1 MTMQYDVKSA
11 YAGTFPAQLVSGR
24 TRFKQAVFV
33 GNGTAGTV
41 TFYDGT
47 DNTGPIIWQ
56 GKTSS
61 GVQPFQLL
69 IPGEGILCANGI
81 YVAVSNI
88 TSVSVCYG

>member
-11 YAGTFPAQLVSGR
+11 YSGTFPAQLVSGR

-33 GNGTAGTV
+33 GTGTAGTV

-47 DNTGPIIWQ
+47 DTTGPIIWQ

-69 IPGEGILCANGI
+69 IPGEGIVCATGI
-81 YVAVSNI
+81 YVVATNV

>member
-11 YAGTFPAQLVSGR
+11 YAGTFPAQLTSGR
-24 TRFKQAVFV
+24 ARFKQAVFI

-56 GKTSS
+56 TKTSS
-61 GVQPFQLL
+61 GVQPFQVI
-69 IPGEGILCANGI
+69 IPGEGILVNNGI
-81 YVAVSNI
+81 YVAASNI
-88 TSVSVCYG
+88 TSVTICYG